1 MRNLKMSEWTT
12 EDDKLVT
19 LARGA
24 RARVGAE
31 SGAAL
36 RDTTGRTYSGT
47 NVNRGPLTF
56 TAIELIVAQ
65 AISSGSTGIEAVVV
79 VADDVLVT
87 SKDVDV
93 VEAAGGVGIP
103 VHIVDNTGT
112 LLRTLYS

>member
-1 MRNLKMSEWTT
+1 MSEWTS

-24 RARVGAE
+24 RARVAAE

-47 NVNRGPLTF
+47 NVNREPLEV
-56 TAIELIVAQ
+56 TAIELVVAQ

-87 SKDVDV
+87 TKDIDV
-93 VEAAGGVGIP
+93 VEAAGGVGVP
-103 VHIVDNTGT
+103 VHVVDNTGT

>member
-24 RARVGAE
+24 RARVSAE

-47 NVNRGPLTF
+47 NVNRGPLTI

-103 VHIVDNTGT
+103 VHIVDNTGI

>member
-47 NVNRGPLTF
+47 NVNRGPLAL
-56 TAIELIVAQ
+56 TAIELVIAQ

-87 SKDVDV
+87 TKDIDV
-93 VEAAGGVGIP
+93 LEAAGGVGVP
-103 VHIVDNTGT
+103 VHVVDNTGT